1 MRAYEL
7 QKTGDVDG
15 WVQVERPEPKPGP
28 GQALVRIR
36 AVSLNYRDL
45 FIVLGKYPGN
55 RPANLI
61 PASDGAGEVVAV
73 GAGVTRV
80 KPGDRV
86 APTFFQTW
94 TDGPPAKEKTANA
107 LGGSVDGVLAEY
119 VAVDA
124 EGLVHLPEH
133 LTFEE
138 GATLP
143 CAAVTAWHSLVP
155 EGHLEPGQT
164 VLALGT
170 GGVSMFALQLAR
182 ALGARVIITSSSDE
196 KLERARGF
204 GADGTVNYKKHLD
217 WEEKVLELT
226 GGQGVDHVLEVGGSE
241 TLPKSVRAARPGGHI
256 SLIGMLSGGF
266 AKPDPALIGPKKLD
280 VQGTYVGSRAMF
292 EDMNRVLT
300 QHELKPAIDRVY
312 PFDQAREAL
321 RRMQAGAH
329 FGKIVIEGKPDPR
342 PVHMRFTSG

>member
-1 MRAYEL
+1 MRAFEL
-7 QKTGDVDG
+7 QKTGGVEG
-15 WVQVERPEPKPGP
+15 WVQVERPEPRPGP

-45 FIVLGKYPGN
+45 FIAMGKYPGN
-55 RPANLI
+55 RPLPLI
-61 PASDGAGEVVAV
+61 PTSDGAGEVVAV

-94 TDGPPAKEKTANA
+94 TDGPRTPEKTANA

-124 EGLVHLPEH
+124 EGLAHLPEH
-133 LTFEE
+133 LTFED

-143 CAAVTAWHSLVP
+143 CAAVTAWNSLVP
-155 EGHLEPGQT
+155 EGGLKPGQT
-164 VLALGT
+164 VLAQGT
-170 GGVSMFALQLAR
+170 GGVSIFALQFAR
-182 ALGARVIITSSSDE
+182 ALGARVIITSSQDE
-196 KLERARGF
+196 KLERARTL
-204 GADGTVNYKKHLD
+204 GADGTLNYKKHPN

-226 GGQGVDHVLEVGGSE
+226 GGQGVDHVLEVGGAE
-241 TLPKSVRAARPGGHI
+241 TFPRSIRATRPGGHI

-292 EDMNRVLT
+292 EAMNAVIAR
-300 QHELKPAIDRVY
+300 HGLKPVIDRVF
-312 PFDQAREAL
+312 PFEQAREAL
-321 RRMQAGAH
+321 SHMQAGAH
-329 FGKIVIEGKPDPR
+329 FGKLVIK
-342 PVHMRFTSG
+342 V